1 MNFALSEEQEMLR
14 DTARRYLQDKA
25 PSEVVRRL
33 METDEGFDERLWGE
47 IAEQGWQA
55 MAIPEEY
62 GGAGFTFM
70 EQAIL
75 MEEMGRTLFPVPYL
89 SSIVLGADLILTAG
103 SEEQKQALLPG
114 IASGERRVALAHLEE
129 NGSWDAAG
137 VTLVAKR
144 DGDDFVLGGTKTF
157 VLDGHTAD
165 TLVVV
170 VRTDEGSTGESGIG
184 LLVVDAAAPGVSRRR
199 IETMDM
205 TRKQAEI
212 VFDGTRVPAT
222 ALLGDPGGGWAT
234 LQDTLTRAVVA
245 LAFEQVGGAQQCLD
259 MSVEYAKVRVQFGR
273 PIGSFQAIKHK
284 CADML
289 VDVESAKSAA
299 YYAGWAVTAGDD
311 EVAIVAPLAK
321 SFCSE
326 AYFRCAAEN
335 IQIHGGIGFTW
346 EHDAHLY
353 FKRAKTDELL
363 FGTPAQHRA
372 VLADRLGL

>member
-1 MNFALSEEQEMLR
+1 MNFAFSEEQQMLR
-14 DTARRYLQDKA
+14 ATARRFLDDKV

-33 METDEGFDERLWGE
+33 METDTGFDPKLWAD

-55 MAIPEEY
+55 MAIPEAY

-75 MEEMGRTLFPVPYL
+75 MEEMGRSLFPAPFL

-103 SEEQKQALLPG
+103 SEGQKLELLPG
-114 IASGERRVALAHLEE
+114 VASGERRVALAQVEE
-129 NGSWDAAG
+129 SGTWDSSG
-137 VTLVAKR
+137 ISMVAKR
-144 DGDDFVLGGTKTF
+144 DGDAFVLDGIKSF

-165 TLVVV
+165 TLLVV
-170 VRTDEGSTGESGIG
+170 VRTTEGSSGDEGIS
-184 LLVVDAAAPGVSRRR
+184 LLVVDANAPGVSRRR
-199 IETMDM
+199 LETMDM

-212 VFDGTRVPAT
+212 VFSGVRVPES
-222 ALLGDPGGGWAT
+222 ALLGAEGTGWAA

-245 LAFEQVGGAQQCLD
+245 LSFEQVGGAQTCLD

-289 VDVESAKSAA
+289 VDVEAAKSAA
-299 YYAGWAVTAGDD
+299 YYAGWAVTEDD
-311 EVAIVAPLAK
+311 PEVAIVAPLAK
-321 SFCSE
+321 SYCSE
-326 AYFRCAAEN
+326 AYFHCAAEN

>member
-1 MNFALSEEQEMLR
+1 
-14 DTARRYLQDKA
+14 
-25 PSEVVRRL
+25 
-33 METDEGFDERLWGE
+33 
-47 IAEQGWQA
+47 
-55 MAIPEEY
+55 
-62 GGAGFTFM
+62 M

-75 MEEMGRTLFPVPYL
+75 VEEMGRVLFPVPYL
-89 SSIVLGADLILTAG
+89 SSIVLGADLVLTAG
-103 SEEQKQALLPG
+103 SEEQKRDLLPG
-114 IASGERRVALAHLEE
+114 VATGERRIALAHLEE
-129 NGSWDAAG
+129 NGSWGPAG
-137 VTLVAKR
+137 VTMVAKR
-144 DGDDFVLGGTKTF
+144 DGDVLVLDGTKSF

-165 TLVVV
+165 TVLVV
-170 VRTDEGSTGESGIG
+170 VRTTEGSSGDTGIS
-184 LLVVDAAAPGVSRRR
+184 LVVVDATAPGVSRRR
-199 IETMDM
+199 LETMDM

-212 VFDGTRVPAT
+212 TFSGVRVPAS
-222 ALLGDPGGGWAT
+222 ALLGAEGSGWAS

-245 LAFEQVGGAQQCLD
+245 LAFEQVGGAQKCLD
-259 MSVEYAKVRVQFGR
+259 MAVEYAKARVQFGR

-299 YYAGWAVTAGDD
+299 YYAGWAVTAADE

>member
-1 MNFALSEEQEMLR
+1 MNFAFSEEQQMLR
-14 DTARRYLQDKA
+14 ATARRFLDDKV

-33 METDEGFDERLWGE
+33 METDTGFDPKLWAD

-55 MAIPEEY
+55 MAIPEAY

-75 MEEMGRTLFPVPYL
+75 MEEMGRSLFPAPFL

-103 SEEQKQALLPG
+103 SEGQKLELLPG
-114 IASGERRVALAHLEE
+114 VASGERRVALAHVEE
-129 NGSWDAAG
+129 SGTWDSSG
-137 VTLVAKR
+137 ISMVAKR
-144 DGDDFVLGGTKTF
+144 DGDAFVLDGIKSF

-165 TLVVV
+165 TLLVV
-170 VRTDEGSTGESGIG
+170 VRTTEGSSDDEGIS
-184 LLVVDAAAPGVSRRR
+184 LLVVDATAPGVSRRR
-199 IETMDM
+199 LETMDM

-212 VFDGTRVPAT
+212 VFSGVRVPES
-222 ALLGDPGGGWAT
+222 ALLGAEGTGWAA

-245 LAFEQVGGAQQCLD
+245 LSFEQVGGAQTCLD

-289 VDVESAKSAA
+289 VDVEAAKSAA
-299 YYAGWAVTAGDD
+299 YYAGWAVTEDD
-311 EVAIVAPLAK
+311 PEVAIVAPLAK
-321 SFCSE
+321 SYCSE
-326 AYFRCAAEN
+326 AYFHCAAEN

>member
-1 MNFALSEEQEMLR
+1 MNFAFSEEQQMLR
-14 DTARRYLQDKA
+14 ATARRFLDDKV

-33 METDEGFDERLWGE
+33 METDTGFDPKLWAA

-55 MAIPEEY
+55 MAIPEAY

-75 MEEMGRTLFPVPYL
+75 MEEMGRSLFPVPFL
-89 SSIVLGADLILTAG
+89 SSIVLGADLILTAA
-103 SEEQKQALLPG
+103 SEGQKLELLPG
-114 IASGERRVALAHLEE
+114 VASGERRVALAHVEE
-129 NGSWDAAG
+129 SGSWDSSGIAM
-137 VTLVAKR
+137 VAKR
-144 DGDDFVLGGTKTF
+144 DGDAFVLDGKKSF

-165 TLVVV
+165 TLLVV
-170 VRTDEGSTGESGIG
+170 VRTTEGSSGDEGIS
-184 LLVVDAAAPGVSRRR
+184 LLVVDANAPGVSRRR
-199 IETMDM
+199 LETMDM

-212 VFDGTRVPAT
+212 VFSGVRVPVS
-222 ALLGDPGGGWAT
+222 ALLGAAGTGWAA

-245 LAFEQVGGAQQCLD
+245 LSFEQVGGAQTCLD

-289 VDVESAKSAA
+289 VDVEAAKSAA
-299 YYAGWAVTAGDD
+299 YYAGWAVTEGDP

-321 SFCSE
+321 SYCSE
-326 AYFRCAAEN
+326 AYFHCAAEN

>member
-1 MNFALSEEQEMLR
+1 MNFAFSEEQQMLR
-14 DTARRYLQDKA
+14 ATARRFLDDKV

-33 METDEGFDERLWGE
+33 METDTGFDPKLWAD

-55 MAIPEEY
+55 MAIPEAY

-75 MEEMGRTLFPVPYL
+75 MEEMGRSLFPAPFL

-103 SEEQKQALLPG
+103 SEGQKLELLPG
-114 IASGERRVALAHLEE
+114 VASGERRVALVHVEE
-129 NGSWDAAG
+129 SGTWDSSG
-137 VTLVAKR
+137 ISMVAKR
-144 DGDDFVLGGTKTF
+144 DGDAFVLDGIKSF

-165 TLVVV
+165 TLLVV
-170 VRTDEGSTGESGIG
+170 VRTTEGSSDDEGIS
-184 LLVVDAAAPGVSRRR
+184 LLVVDATAPGVSRRR
-199 IETMDM
+199 LETMDM

-212 VFDGTRVPAT
+212 VFSGVRVPES
-222 ALLGDPGGGWAT
+222 ALLGAEGTGWAA

-245 LAFEQVGGAQQCLD
+245 LSFEQVGGAQTCLD

-289 VDVESAKSAA
+289 VDVEAAKSAA
-299 YYAGWAVTAGDD
+299 YYAGWAVTEDD
-311 EVAIVAPLAK
+311 PEVAIVAPLAK
-321 SFCSE
+321 SYCSE
-326 AYFRCAAEN
+326 AYFHCAAEN